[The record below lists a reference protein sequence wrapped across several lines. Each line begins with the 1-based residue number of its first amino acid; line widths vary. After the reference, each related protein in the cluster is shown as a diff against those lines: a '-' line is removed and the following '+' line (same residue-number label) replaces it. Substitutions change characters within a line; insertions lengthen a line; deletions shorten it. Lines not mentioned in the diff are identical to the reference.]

1 MRPAGLPPGPSYPS
15 ALQAVGFW
23 TRPFAF
29 LRQCRE
35 RYGKRFTIKLPAA
48 PPFVMLTDP
57 AEVKEIFT
65 APPDVLRPGEGARI
79 LEPIVGANSVIL
91 LDEGAHME
99 QRKLML
105 PAFHGERM
113 ERLAGLMEEV
123 AAEELAALPRD
134 VPVELHPRM
143 QDLTLKIVLRAV
155 FGLEPGARFEALR
168 ERLQTMLAF
177 GDRPISL
184 MPPPKDSLAAKLAE
198 RIGPF
203 AEFVRN
209 QEEVDELLFGL
220 IAERRA
226 EGEASERN
234 DVLEMLLEA
243 RHEDGGSA
251 ERASE
256 IAGDD
261 EREGAKRES
270 GYPMSEQEIRDE
282 LLTLLVAGHET
293 TATTLAWA
301 FERLGREPRVLD
313 RLVEE
318 VDGGDD
324 VYLTAT
330 IQETLRTRPVLP
342 NAAPRLVVK
351 PIEVGGWSYPTGCSL
366 VANGYLIHHDPE
378 IYPEPFAFRPE
389 RFLEEPPGTY
399 TWIPFGGGRR
409 RCLGASFAML
419 EMKIVL
425 HEALRTFVLQPAAR
439 AEVARRRNITV
450 RPADGATAVMSERVP
465 AAVAA

>member
-1 MRPAGLPPGPSYPS
+1 MRPAGLPPGPPYPS

-35 RYGKRFTIKLPAA
+35 RYGKRFTIKLPGA

-57 AEVKEIFT
+57 AEVKQVFT
-65 APPDVLRPGEGARI
+65 APPDVLRPGEGARV
-79 LEPIVGANSVIL
+79 LEPVVGANSVIL

-123 AAEELAALPRD
+123 TEEELGALPRD
-134 VPVELHPRM
+134 RPVELHPRM

-155 FGLEPGARFEALR
+155 FGLDPGERFEGLR
-168 ERLQTMLAF
+168 RRLQQMLEF

-184 MPPPKDSLAAKLAE
+184 MPPPKDSAVTRVLE
-198 RIGPF
+198 RVGPF
-203 AEFVRN
+203 AIFVRN
-209 QEEVDELLFGL
+209 QEEVDELLFEL

-226 EGEASERN
+226 EGAGSERN
-234 DVLEMLLEA
+234 DVLAMLLEA
-243 RHEDGGSA
+243 RHED
-251 ERASE
+251 ET
-256 IAGDD
+256 
-261 EREGAKRES
+261 
-270 GYPMSEQEIRDE
+270 PMSEQEIRDE

-301 FERLGREPRVLD
+301 FERLTREPRVLA

-318 VDGGDD
+318 VEGDD
-324 VYLTAT
+324 DTYLTAT

-342 NAAPRLVVK
+342 NAAPRLVAK
-351 PIEVGGWSYPTGCSL
+351 PIEVGEWAYPVGCCL
-366 VANGYLIHHDPE
+366 VPNGYLIHHDPE
-378 IYPEPFAFRPE
+378 IYPEPNAFRPE
-389 RFLEEPPGTY
+389 RFLDEPPGTY

-425 HEALRTFVLQPAAR
+425 RAALRTLEFHPGEGS
-439 AEVARRRNITV
+439 EVARRRNITV
-450 RPADGATAVMSERVP
+450 RPSSGGRAVLSERRP
-465 AAVAA
+465 ASLAA

>member
-1 MRPAGLPPGPSYPS
+1 MRPAGLPPGPPHPS

-35 RYGKRFTIKLPAA
+35 RYGKRFTIKLPVA

-57 AEVKEIFT
+57 AEVKEVFT
-65 APPDVLRPGEGARI
+65 APPDVLRPGEGARV
-79 LEPIVGANSVIL
+79 LEPVVGTNSVIL

-123 AAEELAALPRD
+123 ADEELGALPRD
-134 VPVELHPRM
+134 MPIELHPRM

-155 FGLEPGARFEALR
+155 FGLDPGARFEALR
-168 ERLQTMLAF
+168 RRLQEMLEF

-184 MPPPKDSLAAKLAE
+184 MPPPKDSAVARILE
-198 RIGPF
+198 RVGPF
-203 AEFVRN
+203 ATFVRT
-209 QEEVDELLFGL
+209 QAEVDELLFEL

-226 EGEASERN
+226 EGASAGRN
-234 DVLEMLLEA
+234 DILAMLLEA
-243 RHEDGGSA
+243 RHED
-251 ERASE
+251 
-256 IAGDD
+256 DTQ
-261 EREGAKRES
+261 
-270 GYPMSEQEIRDE
+270 MSEQEIRDE

-301 FERLGREPRVLD
+301 FERLTREPRVLT
-313 RLVEE
+313 RLTEE
-318 VDGGDD
+318 VEGEDD
-324 VYLTAT
+324 AYLTAT

-342 NAAPRLVVK
+342 NAAPRLVAK
-351 PIEVGGWSYPTGCSL
+351 PVEVGGWTYPVGCCL

-378 IYPEPFAFRPE
+378 IYPEPNSFRPE
-389 RFLEEPPGTY
+389 RFLDEPPGTY

-425 HEALRTFVLQPAAR
+425 RTALRTLELHPGEG

-450 RPADGATAVMSERVP
+450 RPSSGSRAVLSERRP

>member
-1 MRPAGLPPGPSYPS
+1 MRPAGLPPGPPYPS

-35 RYGKRFTIKLPAA
+35 RYGKRFTIKLPGA

-57 AEVKEIFT
+57 AEVKEVFT
-65 APPDVLRPGEGARI
+65 APPDVLRPGEGARV
-79 LEPIVGANSVIL
+79 LEPVVGSNSVIL
-91 LDEGAHME
+91 LDEAPHME

-113 ERLAGLMEEV
+113 ERLADLMEEV
-123 AAEELAALPRD
+123 ADEELAGLPRG

-143 QDLTLKIVLRAV
+143 QELTLEIILRAV
-155 FGLEPGARFEALR
+155 FGLDPGARFEALR
-168 ERLQTMLAF
+168 QRLQEMLVF

-184 MPPPKDSLAAKLAE
+184 MPPPKDSVAARILE
-198 RIGPF
+198 RVGPF
-203 AEFVRN
+203 AHFVRT
-209 QEEVDELLFGL
+209 QAEVDALLFEL
-220 IAERRA
+220 IEERRREGEGAER
-226 EGEASERN
+226 S
-234 DVLEMLLEA
+234 DVLGMLLEA
-243 RHEDGGSA
+243 HHEDGS
-251 ERASE
+251 
-256 IAGDD
+256 
-261 EREGAKRES
+261 
-270 GYPMSEQEIRDE
+270 PMSEQEIRDE

-301 FERLGREPRVLD
+301 FERLAREPQVTA

-318 VDGGDD
+318 IEGDD
-324 VYLTAT
+324 DAYLTAT

-351 PIEVGGWSYPTGCSL
+351 PVEIGGWVYPPGCSL
-366 VANGYLIHHDPE
+366 VLNGYLIHHDPE
-378 IYPEPFAFRPE
+378 IYPEPDAFRPE
-389 RFLEEPPGTY
+389 RFLDEPPGTY

-425 HEALRTFVLQPAAR
+425 RAALGTLALRPGGG

-450 RPADGATAVMSERVP
+450 RPSRGARAILSDRKP
-465 AAVAA
+465 APVAA